1 MNDDTPSD
9 DLQFNRTPVL
19 ISLGLAIALVI
30 AVIFGARWY
39 FDSLS
44 NQPIAMSPIDAP
56 DAESAECTQLIDSLP
71 DELLGNKR
79 AEIIEPVP
87 AGVAA
92 WQTSEIQRIT
102 LRCGVNMPLQY
113 TEYAQ
118 PVSLGGVEWLRIDD
132 ATPES
137 TLSTWYSTDRYPVV
151 AVTAD
156 ESALDGQAEPVSSL
170 PISSLAAADIE
181 PGPAPLS
188 QLAAGSSPEV
198 CSEFLAALPESVAEG
213 YSPLE
218 VSEPNTVAWASE
230 GQEPVVV
237 RCDVA
242 PPENYQAGEQL
253 QQIND
258 VTWFEDTQLIN
269 GSTASTWFALG
280 RETEIAVSVPQFA
293 GNSAI
298 VRITEAIEE
307 TVAAS

>member
-9 DLQFNRTPVL
+9 DLQFNRTPAL
-19 ISLGLAIALVI
+19 ISLGLAIVLVI

-39 FDSLS
+39 FDKLS
-44 NQPIAMSPIDAP
+44 NQPIAITPIDAP
-56 DAESAECTQLIDSLP
+56 DAETAECAALVDSLP
-71 DELLGNKR
+71 NELLGNKR
-79 AEIIEPVP
+79 AEIIEPAP

-92 WQTSEIQRIT
+92 WQSSEIQRIT

-118 PVSLGGVEWLRIDD
+118 TENLGGVEWLRIDD

-156 ESALDGQAEPVSSL
+156 SSALDGQAEPVSSL
-170 PISSLAAADIE
+170 PVSALATAEIQ

-188 QLAAGSSPEV
+188 QLADGSSESV
-198 CSEFLAALPESVAEG
+198 CAGFLSALPDSVASG
-213 YSPLE
+213 YSRMQ
-218 VSEPNTVAWASE
+218 VSEPNTVAWTAD
-230 GQEPVVV
+230 GQEPIVV
-237 RCDVA
+237 RCNVA
-242 PPENYQAGEQL
+242 EPENYQAGEQL
-253 QQIND
+253 QQINN

-280 RETEIAVSVPQFA
+280 RETYIAVSVPQYA

-298 VRITEAIEE
+298 VRITEAIEA
-307 TVAAS
+307 TTSAS